1 MTVKSLAQ
9 KLMRATAKENQVSQI
24 FLDYF
29 FVAFFSIRKLYKK
42 IRRVCIQN
50 IPEKCYKTN
59 ILMLTSVLKLLVNM

>member
-29 FVAFFSIRKLYKK
+29 FVAFFSIRKLNTYTKKLDAYVYKIYQK
-42 IRRVCIQN
+42 NVIKQIF
-50 IPEKCYKTN
+50 
-59 ILMLTSVLKLLVNM
+59 